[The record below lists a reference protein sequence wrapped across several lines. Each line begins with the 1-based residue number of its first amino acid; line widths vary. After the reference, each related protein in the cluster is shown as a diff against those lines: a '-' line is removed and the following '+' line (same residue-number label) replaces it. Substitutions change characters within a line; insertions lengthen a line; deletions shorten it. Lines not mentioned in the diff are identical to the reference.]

1 MNMNKEA
8 EKLMTFLQGR
18 GLEPDEACAVMGFTI
33 NILIRD
39 RKAQDSFLL
48 AMRNTFKHVNKVLE
62 Q

>member
-8 EKLMTFLQGR
+8 EKLLTFLKGR
-18 GLEPDEACAVMGFTI
+18 GLEPNEACAVMGLTI

-39 RKAQDSFLL
+39 RKAQDRFML
-48 AMRNTFKHVNKVLE
+48 AMRNTFKHVNKELE